1 MTEPQRHRLE
11 EALGTLQRAHA
22 GFEGK
27 LRAFSQA
34 TAERGVLES
43 TLAAVRRSA
52 RVSPAT
58 GSKVAVAAA
67 ELGQANEKCQ
77 TAQGELESARQLALS
92 AIRDA
97 GHLIQTVCA
106 PLLDQFK
113 SELAEALRAFCLHP
127 EGTAAAIPDHGTEFP
142 ALVRFL
148 QRGQHVSRLAGPEGT
163 VAAIP
168 DHATEFPVLVRF
180 LQRGQHVARTAGPEE
195 IEWLTFELGE
205 TLRRILDGGDI
216 WKLRG
221 EIALAGAAGRPG

>member
-1 MTEPQRHRLE
+1 MKLLHPLTEPQRHRLE

-27 LRAFSQA
+27 LRAFSRA

-58 GSKVAVAAA
+58 VSKVAVAAA

-113 SELAEALRAFCLHP
+113 SELAEALRAFCLH
-127 EGTAAAIPDHGTEFP
+127 
-142 ALVRFL
+142 
-148 QRGQHVSRLAGPEGT
+148 PEGT